1 MTHGPILIVDDDVD
15 IREVLVEAL
24 EDQGFEVVSAAD
36 GQEAL
41 TVVRGLTAPPSAIL
55 LDLMMPVMN
64 GYEFLEQRRN
74 DAVLASIPVAIIT
87 AGHGVDRD
95 RLENV
100 ASIMRKPLDL
110 PKLVDMLHEMRSSAE
125 T

>member
-1 MTHGPILIVDDDVD
+1 MTHGPILIVDDDID

-41 TVVRGLTAPPSAIL
+41 MLVRSLAAPPSAIL

-87 AGHGVDRD
+87 AGHGVERD

-100 ASIMRKPLDL
+100 ASIIRKPLNL
-110 PKLVDMLHEMRSSAE
+110 PKLVDVLHEMRSTAG

>member
-1 MTHGPILIVDDDVD
+1 
-15 IREVLVEAL
+15 
-24 EDQGFEVVSAAD
+24 
-36 GQEAL
+36 
-41 TVVRGLTAPPSAIL
+41 
-55 LDLMMPVMN
+55 MMPVMN